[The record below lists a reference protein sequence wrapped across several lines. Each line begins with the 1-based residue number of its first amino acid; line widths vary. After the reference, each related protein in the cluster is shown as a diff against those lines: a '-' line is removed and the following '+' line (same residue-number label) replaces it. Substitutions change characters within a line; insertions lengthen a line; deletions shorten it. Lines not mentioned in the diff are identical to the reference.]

1 MEWEVYYEDYLMF
14 KTKSMNEDG
23 TYRAAAIID
32 HDGKVWTQTS
42 NFPQL
47 TTEERITIMREFDEP
62 GTLTTIGL
70 YLGGTK
76 YVVIGV
82 EPGDAI
88 QAHKVNQLVAS
99 RLFIICSHLYLAAGF
114 IPLISNASIPGHDT
128 TAPSIEWL
136 TTGTCRYNSRHPAS
150 KGTFHLNIPER
161 RNVIYEIWF

>member
-1 MEWEVYYEDYLMF
+1 MCEFNEPGTLAAIGVYLGGTKHAVIGGEPGSKKKMEWEVYYEDYLMF

-32 HDGKVWTQTS
+32 HDGK
-42 NFPQL
+42 L

-88 QAHKVNQLVAS
+88 RAHKRPQYVTIKKTGAALVIGIYGNLATS
-99 RLFIICSHLYLAAGF
+99 RLC
-114 IPLISNASIPGHDT
+114 
-128 TAPSIEWL
+128 
-136 TTGTCRYNSRHPAS
+136 
-150 KGTFHLNIPER
+150 
-161 RNVIYEIWF
+161 NVIVERVYRSDRDDRS

>member
-88 QAHKVNQLVAS
+88 RAHKLALPPPLHIPFKFPFGALTNAAYS
-99 RLFIICSHLYLAAGF
+99 TPITSPYL
-114 IPLISNASIPGHDT
+114 LILLEN
-128 TAPSIEWL
+128 L
-136 TTGTCRYNSRHPAS
+136 
-150 KGTFHLNIPER
+150 LNILDTLFVE
-161 RNVIYEIWF
+161 